1 MGFCKLGSYFGNGIQ
16 AFFTDEPALQGSYF
30 EISDRPRQVLD
41 EPDPNV
47 PIIECLNYSETLFEK
62 FKAAYGYDLKPLLG
76 YLYNDDGSAKAK
88 QVRMDFYLLTSRLF
102 ELNYLGAIE
111 DWCSDKGVKSSGHL
125 LLEETLYQNP
135 WFAGDMLQLLGQMG
149 IPGSDLLYSEPIGAA
164 LAACVVSKMAAS
176 AAEYT
181 NKTYTFAEISGA
193 FDGTKGDLYDQINA
207 VGVQACMGINTFA
220 SYYYQG
226 NNHTAEEDK
235 IFSAA
240 LGRMRYMTTGAA
252 HSSKVALYYPYEGVS
267 AETLPS
273 VNMYQPAPEAKAIS
287 DSFNLLCRTMVGKQV
302 DYDLVDSVNLA
313 ACTVSHEKLVSPAG
327 EEYGAVVIPYTT
339 ALRSETLLRLIEAAN
354 AGVKIILVGIDKVV
368 CETGKEDVAARFD
381 ELYNL
386 AEYVT
391 SENGAANWLRRNG
404 YTYMTLDD
412 EYAENVFMSKREN
425 RNYSVFT
432 VVNGYEEEKTYRFSL
447 ETLGNRLRYFDVVT
461 GNIEEISSVEISG
474 GKLDF
479 SFTLPANR
487 TGFFVID

>member
-1 MGFCKLGSYFGNGIQ
+1 
-16 AFFTDEPALQGSYF
+16 
-30 EISDRPRQVLD
+30 
-41 EPDPNV
+41 
-47 PIIECLNYSETLFEK
+47 
-62 FKAAYGYDLKPLLG
+62 
-76 YLYNDDGSAKAK
+76 
-88 QVRMDFYLLTSRLF
+88 
-102 ELNYLGAIE
+102 
-111 DWCSDKGVKSSGHL
+111 
-125 LLEETLYQNP
+125 
-135 WFAGDMLQLLGQMG
+135 
-149 IPGSDLLYSEPIGAA
+149 
-164 LAACVVSKMAAS
+164 
-176 AAEYT
+176 
-181 NKTYTFAEISGA
+181 
-193 FDGTKGDLYDQINA
+193 
-207 VGVQACMGINTFA
+207 MGINTFA

-267 AETLPS
+267 DETLPS